1 MNLDFYNVVL
11 LNMIF
16 NDEDVLDEQ
25 FKIRIDFLLV
35 EEEDLIGEEEGLE
48 NVNVEENDNEE
59 IVEE

>member
-25 FKIRIDFLLV
+25 FKIWIDFLLV

-48 NVNVEENDNEE
+48 NVNVEEKDKEE

>member
-35 EEEDLIGEEEGLE
+35 EEEDLIGEEEVLE
-48 NVNVEENDNEE
+48 NVNVEE
-59 IVEE
+59 

>member
-16 NDEDVLDEQ
+16 NDEGVLDEQ

-35 EEEDLIGEEEGLE
+35 EEEDLIGEEEVLE
-48 NVNVEENDNEE
+48 NVNVEE
-59 IVEE
+59 

>member
-1 MNLDFYNVVL
+1 MNLDFYNIVF

-48 NVNVEENDNEE
+48 NVNVEEKDKEE

>member
-48 NVNVEENDNEE
+48 NVIVEEKDKEE

>member
-48 NVNVEENDNEE
+48 NVNVEEKDKEE